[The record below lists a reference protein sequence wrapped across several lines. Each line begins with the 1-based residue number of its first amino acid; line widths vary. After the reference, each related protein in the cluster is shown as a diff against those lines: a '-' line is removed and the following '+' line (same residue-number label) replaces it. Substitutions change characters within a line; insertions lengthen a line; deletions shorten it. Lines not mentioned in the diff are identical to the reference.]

1 MILIRFFYITCIFL
15 FFSCASVV
23 EKEDLDSNS
32 STSLLPDLN
41 LDNGIEVV
49 TWNIEF
55 FPKQA
60 QRTIDSVYNIIT
72 SLNAD
77 IYCLQ
82 EIHNINSFK
91 NLAEDLI
98 EYDYVIS
105 EDTDYLNLVVLYK
118 KNNFIVRSQASL
130 FIDSMYEFASRPPL
144 RLEMT
149 YTGENPIDF
158 TLINMHLKCCNDGF
172 TRRVQSSE
180 ILYEYLKNSVQLG
193 YVNHIIVGD
202 WNDDISDSY
211 SQNSFNIFLE
221 DQDTFKFVTYENAHS
236 SSNTYDSFP
245 GFGNGSFIDH
255 IMISSDLFEEFEN
268 GDVQTL
274 RLGDYISG
282 YDEIISD
289 HRPVVWRFTP

>member
-1 MILIRFFYITCIFL
+1 MTLNRLFYIVIIFV
-15 FFSCASVV
+15 FFSCASPV
-23 EKEDLDSNS
+23 EQKSINGSS

-41 LDNGIEVV
+41 LVNGIEVV

-55 FPKQA
+55 FPKQG

-72 SLNAD
+72 GLNAD

-82 EIHNINSFK
+82 EIYNINSFL
-91 NLAEDLI
+91 NLADDLI

-105 EDTDYLNLVVLYK
+105 DDTDYLNLVVLYK
-118 KNNFIVRSQASL
+118 KNDFLVRSKTSL
-130 FIDSMYEFASRPPL
+130 FTDSMYEFASRPPL

-149 YTGENPIDF
+149 YTGENSMDF

-172 TRRVQSSE
+172 NRRVQSSA
-180 ILYEYLKNSVQLG
+180 ILYEYLKNSIQLG
-193 YVNHIIVGD
+193 FVNHIVVGD

-211 SQNSFNIFLE
+211 SQNSFNVFLD
-221 DQDTFKFVTYENAHS
+221 DQDSFKYVTYENAHS

-245 GFGNGSFIDH
+245 GFGSGSFIDH
-255 IMISSDLFEEFEN
+255 IMISSDLFEEFETS
-268 GDVQTL
+268 DVQTI
-274 RLGDYISG
+274 RIGDYISG
-282 YDEIISD
+282 YDEVISD

>member
-23 EKEDLDSNS
+23 EKEDVDSNS

-118 KNNFIVRSQASL
+118 KNSFIIKNQSNL
-130 FIDSMYEFASRPPL
+130 FTDYEYEFAYRPPL
-144 RLEMT
+144 KLDMT
-149 YTGENPIDF
+149 FIGGDEPFDF
-158 TLINMHLKCCNDGF
+158 TLINMHLKCCDNGYY
-172 TRRVQSSE
+172 RRLASAELLYNYLNSSRA
-180 ILYEYLKNSVQLG
+180 SGV
-193 YVNHIIVGD
+193 VNHIIVGD
-202 WNDDISDSY
+202 WNDDISDDY
-211 SQNSFNIFLE
+211 SVNSFNIFLE
-221 DQDTFKFVTYENAHS
+221 DMDNYKYVTYENAHS
-236 SSNTYDSFP
+236 SSNFYDSFP
-245 GFGNGSFIDH
+245 SYPSFIDH
-255 IMISSDLFEEFEN
+255 IMISEDLFNEHN
-268 GDVQTL
+268 SSGDVQTI
-274 RLGDYISG
+274 RLGDYITG
-282 YDEIISD
+282 YDPIISD
-289 HRPVVWRFTP
+289 HRPVVWRFIP

>member
-1 MILIRFFYITCIFL
+1 MTLNRLFYIVIIFV
-15 FFSCASVV
+15 FFSCASPV
-23 EKEDLDSNS
+23 EQKSINGSS

-41 LDNGIEVV
+41 LVNGIEVV

-55 FPKQA
+55 FPKQG

-72 SLNAD
+72 GLNAD

-82 EIHNINSFK
+82 EIHNINSFLD
-91 NLAEDLI
+91 LADDLI

-105 EDTDYLNLVVLYK
+105 DDTDYLNLVVLYK
-118 KNNFIVRSQASL
+118 KNDFLVRSKTSL
-130 FIDSMYEFASRPPL
+130 FTNNMYEFASRPPL
-144 RLEMT
+144 RLDMT
-149 YTGENPIDF
+149 YSGENSMDF
-158 TLINMHLKCCNDGF
+158 TLINMHLKCCNDGYN
-172 TRRVQSSE
+172 RRVQSSD

-193 YVNHIIVGD
+193 FVNHIIVGD

-211 SQNSFNIFLE
+211 SQNSFNVFLE
-221 DQDTFKFVTYENAHS
+221 DQDSFKYVTYENAHS

-245 GFGNGSFIDH
+245 GFGSGSFIDH
-255 IMISSDLFEEFEN
+255 IMISSDLFEEFETS
-268 GDVQTL
+268 DVQTI

-282 YDEIISD
+282 YDEVISD